1 MVMNYACAALLHASD
16 PIWLLCHCRFSC
28 KWRLHPLNF
37 WDVHVEPIFLLSFFA
52 LTVVVHFA
60 GGGGCIIETFKSVD
74 SDFIVP

>member
-28 KWRLHPLNF
+28 KWRL
-37 WDVHVEPIFLLSFFA
+37 LSFFA
-52 LTVVVHFA
+52 LTVVVTASGGFCCWAHFA
-60 GGGGCIIETFKSVD
+60 GGGGNIIETFKSVD